1 MASTRPG
8 GRTRVRRSV
17 DDWLR
22 RLGTVRRSVDDARI
36 VEHLHR
42 AEVALRAADVDHLS
56 PDRRRRRERALD
68 RLGAYR
74 RRGEFPTNESEAGRS
89 PLFVGSD
96 GIPCAMAALAIADGR
111 EDLVEAVMDA
121 EPAVAIE
128 DLADDHPLVTWI
140 EATGLTRREA
150 ARVQPT
156 YPEAVDLATTCGP
169 VSCRVARLLAGT
181 VGLATFAALE
191 FAGYRMVSGAFPENA
206 LKRRSLL
213 AYLTVAN
220 LLFAP
225 LLAVVL
231 YAVFP

>member
-1 MASTRPG
+1 MIPAGTSAR
-8 GRTRVRRSV
+8 RAVRWV
-17 DDWLR
+17 GHDWLR
-22 RLGTVRRSVDDARI
+22 WLGATRRSADDARI
-36 VEHLHR
+36 AAHLR
-42 AEVALRAADVDHLS
+42 RSETALRSADVDRLA

-68 RLGAYR
+68 TLAAYR
-74 RRGEFPTNESEAGRS
+74 RRGEFPTNASEAGRS

-96 GIPCAMAALAIADGR
+96 GTPCAMAALALADGR
-111 EDLVEAVMDA
+111 EDLVDAVMA
-121 EPAVAIE
+121 SEPAAAIE
-128 DLADDHPLVTWI
+128 DLPEDHPLVAWI
-140 EATGLTRREA
+140 ESTGLTRREA

-181 VGLATFAALE
+181 VGVAVFAALE
-191 FAGYRMVSGAFPENA
+191 FVGYRTVSGVFPDNA

-220 LLFAP
+220 LLLAP

-231 YAVFP
+231 YSLFP